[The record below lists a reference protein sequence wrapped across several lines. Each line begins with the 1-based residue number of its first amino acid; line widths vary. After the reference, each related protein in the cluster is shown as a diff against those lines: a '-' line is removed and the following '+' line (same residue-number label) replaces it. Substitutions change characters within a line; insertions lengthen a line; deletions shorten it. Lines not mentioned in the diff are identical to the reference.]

1 MTLLQVNRIDM
12 DGHPCEVMSHMLGQV
27 PYEDQ
32 KTIKFH
38 GIYQQDHRDYRSER
52 ASLGL
57 EPFYSFMA
65 RVRLP
70 GGICTPSQWLKMDEL
85 STRFGDKSMKITT
98 RQTFQLHGLLKRNLK
113 KSIQEMNR
121 VS

>member
-1 MTLLQVNRIDM
+1 MIDKVSLLLPSII
-12 DGHPCEVMSHMLGQV
+12 STLGQV
-27 PYEDQ
+27 PYPDQ

-38 GIYQQDHRDYRSER
+38 GIYQQDHREHRTER
-52 ASLGL
+52 TALGL

-70 GGICTPSQWLKMDEL
+70 GGICSPSQWLAMDSL
-85 STRFGDKSMKITT
+85 SSKFGNETIKVTT

-113 KSIQEMNR
+113 RCIQEMNR
-121 VS
+121 VRRSWN